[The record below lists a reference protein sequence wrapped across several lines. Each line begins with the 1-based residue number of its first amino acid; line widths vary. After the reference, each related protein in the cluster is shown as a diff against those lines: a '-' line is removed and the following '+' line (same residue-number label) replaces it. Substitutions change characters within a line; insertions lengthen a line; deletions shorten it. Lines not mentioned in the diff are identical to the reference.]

1 MGETI
6 QESRVRVL
14 GLEREKESD
23 ELPKNDD
30 VLCGEP

>member
-6 QESRVRVL
+6 QESRVRVW
-14 GLEREKESD
+14 GLERESD